1 MREKLI
7 NYVILLL
14 LCLMIVFR
22 IISRDIFKIYN
33 DVLYGVSILILI
45 FSSLYFSFKLKFLQ
59 FNVFKMLDTVKKS
72 SKDDVKALFMSMG
85 AKIGVGSI
93 AGIGLAIYVSG
104 PGVLLWVWI
113 ISLLSSILTYCE
125 SYLGSKYKI
134 DNKGGVFY
142 YICKGLKNKS
152 LSIIYTLILIF
163 VYAVGFIGIQ
173 SNTIVKSVGYVS
185 SINSYVIILLIMIG
199 IGIIV
204 FNEVGSII
212 NFMAKIVPVMC
223 LLYLLFGIVIIV
235 KMDSVWDIF
244 LTVIRD
250 GFKFDSVLWGIIIVG
265 LKRGMFA
272 TEAGIGTSSIASC
285 ISNNSSTNQGIFQV
299 MGVHFISLIVVTIT
313 GFIIIGSEYSY
324 VGNINGIEIVMDI
337 FNNYFGTIGSVG
349 LCFIIILFAIS
360 TIVSGYYYSIKGMEF
375 LKVKLVNSDYFI
387 FKLFIILLILL
398 GGIVDSTVIWSLVD
412 SLILFL
418 LIINIYTIWRLRKE
432 IV

>member
-1 MREKLI
+1 
-7 NYVILLL
+7 
-14 LCLMIVFR
+14 
-22 IISRDIFKIYN
+22 
-33 DVLYGVSILILI
+33 
-45 FSSLYFSFKLKFLQ
+45 
-59 FNVFKMLDTVKKS
+59 
-72 SKDDVKALFMSMG
+72 
-85 AKIGVGSI
+85 
-93 AGIGLAIYVSG
+93 
-104 PGVLLWVWI
+104 
-113 ISLLSSILTYCE
+113 
-125 SYLGSKYKI
+125 
-134 DNKGGVFY
+134 
-142 YICKGLKNKS
+142 
-152 LSIIYTLILIF
+152 
-163 VYAVGFIGIQ
+163 
-173 SNTIVKSVGYVS
+173 
-185 SINSYVIILLIMIG
+185 MIG

-235 KMDSVWDIF
+235 KMDSFWDIF

-285 ISNNSSTNQGIFQV
+285 ISNNSYTNQGIFQV

-337 FNNYFGTIGSVG
+337 FNNYFGIIGSVG